1 MIDAILVNGITPEKL
16 TETILNGVRNQ
27 LNELKKD
34 FTPKEPEDFLTRM
47 ETAKLLKISL
57 TTVHEWANTGILK
70 MYKVGNRTYFS
81 RKEIQITLFSSN
93 K

>member
-1 MIDAILVNGITPEKL
+1 MIDATLVNGVTPQQL
-16 TETILNGVRNQ
+16 TEIILNGVRNQ
-27 LNELKKD
+27 LDELKKD
-34 FTPKEPEDFLTRM
+34 FTPKQPEDFLTRM

-81 RKEIQITLFSSN
+81 RKEIETTLFSSN

>member
-1 MIDAILVNGITPEKL
+1 MTDAILVNGVTPQQL
-16 TETILNGVRNQ
+16 TETILNGVQKQ
-27 LNELKKD
+27 LEELKK
-34 FTPKEPEDFLTRM
+34 TYQPKDPEDFLTRM

-57 TTVHEWANTGILK
+57 TTVHEWSNTGVLK

-81 RKEIQITLFSSN
+81 RKEIEITLFSSN

>member
-1 MIDAILVNGITPEKL
+1 MTDAILVNGVTPQQL
-16 TETILNGVRNQ
+16 TETILNGVKKQ
-27 LNELKKD
+27 ITDLKKD

-57 TTVHEWANTGILK
+57 TTVHEWANTKILK
-70 MYKVGNRTYFS
+70 AYKVGNRTYFS
-81 RKEIQITLFSSN
+81 RKEIESTLFSSN

>member
-1 MIDAILVNGITPEKL
+1 MTDAILVNGVTSQQL

-34 FTPKEPEDFLTRM
+34 FTPKQPEDFLTRM

-57 TTVHEWANTGILK
+57 TTVHEWANTGTLK
-70 MYKVGNRTYFS
+70 AYKVGNRTYFS
-81 RKEIQITLFSSN
+81 RKEIESTLFSSN
-93 K
+93 R

>member
-1 MIDAILVNGITPEKL
+1 MTDAILVNGITPEQL

-81 RKEIQITLFSSN
+81 RKEIESTLFSSN
-93 K
+93 V

>member
-1 MIDAILVNGITPEKL
+1 MTDAILVNGVTPQQL
-16 TETILNGVRNQ
+16 TETILKGVENQ
-27 LNELKKD
+27 INDLKKS

-57 TTVHEWANTGILK
+57 TTIHEWSNTRILK

-81 RKEIQITLFSSN
+81 RKEIENTLFSSN